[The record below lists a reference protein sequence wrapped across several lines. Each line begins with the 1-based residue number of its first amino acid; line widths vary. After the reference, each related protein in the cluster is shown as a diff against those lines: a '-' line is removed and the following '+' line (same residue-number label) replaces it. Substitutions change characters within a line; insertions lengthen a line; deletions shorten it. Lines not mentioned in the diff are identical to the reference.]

1 MRRTNR
7 IAPLP
12 RRCGRPRPRFRL
24 RDQRHPGILQRL
36 QRVGRFLRNV
46 RPVRHH
52 GVAGFRL
59 RLQHVSRIG
68 ADLRR
73 HPGRSRRQRTPAA
86 QPPVARPLVRQQR
99 NRRSME
105 TPRQTQQPVPQ
116 ILYGRR
122 GRTVRPRKRNHLP
135 EYPARCGGQ
144 PLRRHRTLLA
154 LVALAG
160 LGARYGGPLA
170 LRRRTQ
176 LGRLAQRRP
185 HIGLQHPNRP
195 FHVGIRAPI
204 LPRTLLGRAFHPRRG
219 APPRL
224 SVHDVASG
232 RPEKGRRPDAG
243 ICRPVIP
250 ARRRFRTH
258 AVPQPI
264 DAGRRDE
271 DGDGGASAQ
280 HALLHGVAHLAAQRR
295 MALRQL
301 VGNRLLRPVES
312 HALLCKESV
321 RTGRRLP
328 LHPRRYARHF
338 RRLRPAEA
346 APGSNETHAD
356 GFFRQQAEKQLPPR
370 DRRSRRIAA
379 CAPVRRTRLSGR
391 CRPRQR
397 GAGLR
402 IPV

>member
-36 QRVGRFLRNV
+36 QLCAGRRVFAPDFAGENGISRAERRPSQYEHAARLGRRHVRVGRFLRNV

-135 EYPARCGGQ
+135 EYPARRGGQ

-160 LGARYGGPLA
+160 LGGSIRQTAGATATYTTGTSGTKATPY
-170 LRRRTQ
+170 
-176 LGRLAQRRP
+176 RP
-185 HIGLQHPNRP
+185 TTPKSPVSSRNTDSNPTPNS
-195 FHVGIRAPI
+195 
-204 LPRTLLGRAFHPRRG
+204 PRS
-219 APPRL
+219 
-224 SVHDVASG
+224 SVSSPKGSAAS
-232 RPEKGRRPDAG
+232 P
-243 ICRPVIP
+243 
-250 ARRRFRTH
+250 
-258 AVPQPI
+258 
-264 DAGRRDE
+264 
-271 DGDGGASAQ
+271 
-280 HALLHGVAHLAAQRR
+280 
-295 MALRQL
+295 
-301 VGNRLLRPVES
+301 LRP
-312 HALLCKESV
+312 
-321 RTGRRLP
+321 
-328 LHPRRYARHF
+328 
-338 RRLRPAEA
+338 
-346 APGSNETHAD
+346 
-356 GFFRQQAEKQLPPR
+356 
-370 DRRSRRIAA
+370 
-379 CAPVRRTRLSGR
+379 
-391 CRPRQR
+391 
-397 GAGLR
+397 
-402 IPV
+402 